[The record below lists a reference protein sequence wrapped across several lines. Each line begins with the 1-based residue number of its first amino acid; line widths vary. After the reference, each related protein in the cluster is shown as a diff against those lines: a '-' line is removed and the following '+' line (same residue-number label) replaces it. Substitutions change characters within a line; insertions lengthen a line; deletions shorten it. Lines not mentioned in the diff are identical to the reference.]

1 MKTEAHAT
9 QEFSRSALGK
19 EQMSNPPLVTR
30 RIFDQINAR
39 ATEEVP
45 PFVRGKERMSY
56 PLDKSALGIGQI
68 SNPLDKSAHF
78 GSEKKPAQ
86 RRNFH
91 LMRPG
96 KNECLILL
104 MNRRIF
110 DRIHHQTTKQ
120 PPLFARRQR
129 GSNPLDKCAY
139 L

>member
-1 MKTEAHAT
+1 MKTEARAT
-9 QEFSRSALGK
+9 EEFSLSALGK
-19 EQMSNPPLVTR
+19 ERMSNPPLMTR

-39 ATEEVP
+39 TTEEVP

-68 SNPLDKSAHF
+68 SSPLDKSAHF

-110 DRIHHQTTKQ
+110 DRIRPRTTKQ
-120 PPLFARRQR
+120 LPLFARRQR

-139 L
+139 